1 MKKRKSVRIKNKTLD
16 KHAKYEKL
24 QRKAYFDLLVLEEN
38 YGKWNIEPKKVF
50 LEIKK
55 HLEAQQKEI
64 SYFGF
69 RGFTI
74 GLIAALIVYVFSLP
88 IPANFLGLKAL
99 AGSWVIKMAGLVI
112 SLVLIIL
119 YSFID
124 WKRRKQIYTKEYM
137 IKLIDEKIE
146 EIKAD
151 EKS

>member
-1 MKKRKSVRIKNKTLD
+1 MKKVKSVRRKNKILD

-38 YGKWNIEPKKVF
+38 YGEWNIEPKKVF

-55 HLEAQQKEI
+55 HLEAQQKEA

-74 GLIAALIVYVFSLP
+74 GLIAALIVYVFSLQ
-88 IPANFLGLKAL
+88 IPTKFLGLKDL
-99 AGSWVIKMAGLVI
+99 AGSWFLKMAGVVI
-112 SLVLIIL
+112 GLALIIL

-124 WKRRKQIYTKEYM
+124 WKIRKQIYIREYM

-146 EIKAD
+146 EIKAN
-151 EKS
+151 KS